1 MCNTLTA
8 ILKYINNETA
18 STIVVINGLAIT
30 AGSNFNFFAI
40 IGREHPITL
49 ATHTVSTRV
58 EQTTSATFE
67 VTLSRKNE

>member
-1 MCNTLTA
+1 MCNKLTA
-8 ILKYINNETA
+8 ILKYINNDTA

-49 ATHTVSTRV
+49 ATHTVKINV
-58 EQTTSATFE
+58 EQTTRATFV
-67 VTLSRKNE
+67 VT